1 MMPGRK
7 RVLIIALFSLF
18 SIFCETAPAEEGF
31 ISLFNGKDLN
41 GWRAIGTAEAFAVKN
56 RSIYTTGASPYP
68 SWLCSNEQY
77 ENFVLRFEY
86 MTDGWYEGGILLHAP
101 VHGPTSKL
109 GMKLHLRHDQKEY
122 GARSPGAIYDV
133 AAPLAIANRPSKKW
147 NQCEIT
153 CNWPTLRVTMNG
165 ILIHNIDMNVHDALK
180 YRLRQ
185 GHIGI
190 QNIGCRAY
198 FRNIEIR
205 KLPDKEKW
213 TNLFAQG
220 MDGLRLVEET
230 DWSLKGDLL
239 TGKGK
244 NGFAVTKQE
253 FSGPFE
259 FQVWA
264 KTVVNGNGG
273 VHFYWQDRN
282 HGIEVQCF
290 NSPDSTNPTGSLYG
304 IAPAKRIASFDE
316 QWFLLQV
323 FADGPNAMVIVNGEQ
338 VSKTNKLKPPY
349 KGGLGFQQH
358 TPGTTIWYRGAR
370 VKKIK
375 WR

>member
-1 MMPGRK
+1 MQGRK
-7 RVLIIALFSLF
+7 RLLLIVSFGLFL
-18 SIFCETAPAEEGF
+18 ICCDIAPAKEGF

-41 GWRAIGTAEAFAVKN
+41 GWQAIGKAEAFVVKN

-68 SWLCSNEQY
+68 SWLCSNAQY
-77 ENFVLRFEY
+77 ENFVLRFDY
-86 MTDGWYEGGILLHAP
+86 MTDGWYEGGILLHTP
-101 VHGPTSKL
+101 LDGPTSKL

-122 GARSPGAIYDV
+122 GVRSPGAIYDA
-133 AAPLAIANRPSKKW
+133 AAPLAIVNRPSGRW
-147 NQCEIT
+147 NQCEIV
-153 CNWPTLRVTMNG
+153 CDWPTLRVTMNG
-165 ILIHNIDMNVHDALK
+165 ALIHNINMNVHDALK
-180 YRLRQ
+180 YRLRR

-205 KLPDKEKW
+205 TLADKERW
-213 TNLFAQG
+213 TSLFSRG
-220 MDGLRLVEET
+220 MEGLRLVEET

-253 FSGPFE
+253 FVGPFE

-264 KTVVNGNGG
+264 KTIVNGNGG

-323 FADGPNAMVIVNGEQ
+323 FADGPNAMVMVNGEL
-338 VSKTNKLKPPY
+338 VSETNSLRPPY
-349 KGGLGFQQH
+349 KGGMAFQQH
-358 TPGTTIWYRGAR
+358 TPGSTIWYRGAR
-370 VKKIK
+370 VKKVK

>member
-1 MMPGRK
+1 MLGRK
-7 RVLIIALFSLF
+7 RVLSILLLVLFL
-18 SIFCETAPAEEGF
+18 ICCGIAPAKEGF
-31 ISLFNGKDLN
+31 ISLFNGKDLD
-41 GWRAIGTAEAFAVKN
+41 GWRAVGTSEAFVVKN

-68 SWLCSNEQY
+68 SWLCSNEKY
-77 ENFVLRFEY
+77 ENFVLNFEY

-101 VHGPTSKL
+101 MDGPTSKL

-122 GARSPGAIYDV
+122 GVRSPGAIYD
-133 AAPLAIANRPSKKW
+133 AAVPLAIANRPSGKW
-147 NQCEIT
+147 NQCEII
-153 CNWPTLRVTMNG
+153 CDWPTLRVTMNG
-165 ILIHNIDMNVHDALK
+165 VLIHNIDMNVHDTLK
-180 YRLRQ
+180 YRLRR

-205 KLPDKEKW
+205 TLPDKERW

-220 MDGLRLVEET
+220 MNGLRFVEET

-253 FSGPFE
+253 FNGPFE

-264 KTVVNGNGG
+264 KTIVNGNGG

-304 IAPAKRIASFDE
+304 IDPAKRIASFDE
-316 QWFLLQV
+316 QWFLLQI
-323 FADGPNAMVIVNGEQ
+323 FADGPNAMIMVNGER
-338 VSKTNKLKPPY
+338 VSETNVLKPPY
-349 KGGLGFQQH
+349 KGSIGFQQH
-358 TPGTTIWYRGAR
+358 TPGATIWYRGAH
-370 VKKIK
+370 VKELK